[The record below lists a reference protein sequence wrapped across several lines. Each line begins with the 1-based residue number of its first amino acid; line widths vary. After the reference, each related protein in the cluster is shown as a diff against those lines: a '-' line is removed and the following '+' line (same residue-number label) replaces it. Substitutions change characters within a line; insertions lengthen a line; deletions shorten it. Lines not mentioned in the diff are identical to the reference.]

1 MRPFQEDVLN
11 DLIIKRGEIF
21 KINTSPKN
29 LKDKKDAM
37 VRAVLL
43 NTDVY
48 VKLKGV
54 ATSLRDGNKVKLIDG
69 YVITSNGRVMEPDKF
84 NKLYQPASKLIGIF
98 INKKSESINN
108 EELSIK
114 PTNRQKDTNEF
125 KEKTRFKKKL
135 T

>member
-11 DLIIKRGEIF
+11 DLIINRGEIF

-98 INKKSESINN
+98 INKKSELINN

-125 KEKTRFKKKL
+125 KEKTSFKKKL